1 METRHKIEGKIRV
14 YKNINREAMVFG
26 LPSNVFWVFLA
37 VAVPLAF
44 LSIILPHI
52 LKALVLILGCG
63 LYGAM
68 WALVEKFGVHF
79 FKKLIAHY
87 GESFSIVRKNRLT
100 HRILRT
106 PLKAN
111 TP

>member
-1 METRHKIEGKIRV
+1 METRQKVDGRIPV
-14 YKNINREAMVFG
+14 YKNINREALMFG
-26 LPSNVFWVFLA
+26 LPSGIFWIFLG
-37 VAVPLAF
+37 VAIPLVF

-52 LKALVLILGCG
+52 LKALVLIAGCG

-87 GESFSIVRKNRLT
+87 TESFSVVRKTRLT
-100 HRILRT
+100 RRIIEPST
-106 PLKAN
+106 TKP
-111 TP
+111 